1 MSDRVDYAI
10 VGGGPAGLAV
20 AILAA
25 LGGRRAVVIERK
37 CGPVD
42 KACGEGLMPPG
53 VVWLDWMGVDLE
65 ACRGRQF
72 RGIRYVDGDVTAEAA
87 FVEGP
92 GLGIRRTA
100 LSSAMRSRAV
110 SLGVEIREGCEAGA
124 FAEGPDHVVL
134 ETTTGPVESR
144 WLVGAD
150 GLHGRIRDACGLPVT
165 SGSRRRFGMRRHYA
179 VKPWSDFVEVHWADG
194 VEAYVTPVGRDSV
207 GIAFL
212 WSARDDH
219 RADYDGFLARFPRLG
234 SRLGGAA
241 KSPETPVRGAGPFE
255 VRVQAVARGRVLLVG
270 DAAGYLD
277 AITGEG
283 LSLAF
288 ASAGALIDATGREE
302 ASAYPRALARVRRQH
317 IAFTRLVLW
326 MADRP
331 RLRRHVIRALS
342 HQPRVFRA
350 CLALNTGAW
359 SLSLPRI
366 GNSNGPGRNIDPGH
380 RPSILRL

>member
-1 MSDRVDYAI
+1 MSDRLDYAI

-20 AILAA
+20 AILAT

-37 CGPVD
+37 RGPVD

-53 VVWLDWMGVDLE
+53 VVWLDRMGVDLE
-65 ACRGRQF
+65 GCRGRPF
-72 RGIRYVDGDVTAEAA
+72 RGIRYVDGDVTAEAE

-124 FAEGPDHVVL
+124 FAEHPDHIVL

-150 GLHGRIRDACGLPVT
+150 GLHGRVREACGFAVT
-165 SGSRRRFGMRRHYA
+165 KGSRRRFGMRRHFA
-179 VKPWSDFVEVHWADG
+179 VEPWSDFVEVHWADG

-212 WSARDDH
+212 WSAGGDH
-219 RADYDGFLARFPRLG
+219 RSDYDAFLARFPRLRSHLG
-234 SRLGGAA
+234 SVA
-241 KSPETPVRGAGPFE
+241 KSPETSVRGAGPFE
-255 VRVQAVARGRVLLVG
+255 ARVHAVARGRVLLVG

-288 ASAGALIDATGREE
+288 ASAAALVDATGREE
-302 ASAYPRALARVRRQH
+302 ASAYPRAWARVRRQH

-331 RLRRHVIRALS
+331 RLRKHVIRALS
-342 HQPRVFRA
+342 RRPRVFRA

-359 SLSLPRI
+359 SLSLPRT
-366 GNSNGPGRNIDPGH
+366 GNSNDPGRNIDPGH